1 MTNFRKMLLGVEMEK
16 KEFAEVDEFG
26 RPVTKDSHQEL
37 AALKEKNLKLKSAF
51 GLGDDFVDGSSFSRN
66 RAAIEK
72 AEKETKKNYKMVS
85 SDDDDDADDDDSS
98 SKKKKKKKK
107 SGKDKKRK
115 GAFLISFRSQIFS
128 KLVGKLKLSF
138 FFSKWR
144 SPLLFQ
150 IIFLFG
156 YSPTKNGSVFGS
168 KQ

>member
-51 GLGDDFVDGSSFSRN
+51 GLSDDFVDGSSFSRN

-85 SDDDDDADDDDSS
+85 SDDDADDDNSS
-98 SKKKKKKKK
+98 GKKKKKKKK

-138 FFSKWR
+138 F
-144 SPLLFQ
+144 LFKME
-150 IIFLFG
+150 ITSSLSNHLPIWI
-156 YSPTKNGSVFGS
+156 
-168 KQ
+168 